1 MPAKAHEPT
10 DQTRSE
16 VAALASFGIPQ
27 EDIASYIGI
36 SHPTLRKHYSEELK
50 VSSIKANAAVGEYLY
65 RLASGM
71 ALKDPENPASHSEC
85 SRSAMFWAKTRM
97 GWRETAHLD
106 HTSSDGTMTP
116 QGVSDDLRAALDA
129 IAGKLSTSDGEG
141 EVAGDGET
149 GADSTSG

>member
-1 MPAKAHEPT
+1 MPNKSHKPT

-36 SHPTLRKHYSEELK
+36 SHPTLRKHYEQELK
-50 VSSIKANAAVGEYLY
+50 VSSIKANAAVGKYLY

-71 ALKDPENPASHSEC
+71 ALKDPQNPASHSEC

-97 GWRETAHLD
+97 GWRETQNLD
-106 HTSSDGTMTP
+106 HTTNGKDMPAVVQYRLPDNGRDG
-116 QGVSDDLRAALDA
+116 
-129 IAGKLSTSDGEG
+129 GE
-141 EVAGDGET
+141 
-149 GADSTSG
+149 

>member
-1 MPAKAHEPT
+1 MPNKPHEPT

-36 SHPTLRKHYSEELK
+36 SHPTLRKHYKQELK
-50 VSSIKANAAVGEYLY
+50 VSSIKANAEVGKYLY

-71 ALKDPENPASHSEC
+71 ALKDPQNPASHSEC

-97 GWRETAHLD
+97 GWRETTKVEH
-106 HTSSDGTMTP
+106 SG
-116 QGVSDDLRAALDA
+116 GVNIIIGSEDADL
-129 IAGKLSTSDGEG
+129 
-141 EVAGDGET
+141 
-149 GADSTSG
+149 